1 MAGGWLAVF
10 AVLAGIGFTFAAD
23 SKAPLETNP
32 RWSEARKL
40 LGEGKAAEAKA
51 LFEDLVKQYPDQA
64 DLQSFLGIAQL
75 RLRNPDA
82 AATALK
88 RAIDIDP
95 KHVDARTLLAW
106 IELEIRNNIDGAIK
120 EYAKVVELRPDSPEA
135 YSNLA
140 VAQKRKGELDRAIAS
155 LNRALELKPGL
166 GAAVSNRGWI
176 FVEQEK
182 WPEARRDF
190 EQALRIDPQDQG
202 ALQGLARV
210 LEQERDYAGA
220 QRILRQLLS
229 SSPNFVHWLEW
240 SRIGLIR
247 FWWVLLTLAIAWAL
261 KGRLRKA
268 RTQANG

>member
-1 MAGGWLAVF
+1 
-10 AVLAGIGFTFAAD
+10 
-23 SKAPLETNP
+23 
-32 RWSEARKL
+32 
-40 LGEGKAAEAKA
+40 
-51 LFEDLVKQYPDQA
+51 
-64 DLQSFLGIAQL
+64 
-75 RLRNPDA
+75 
-82 AATALK
+82 
-88 RAIDIDP
+88 
-95 KHVDARTLLAW
+95 
-106 IELEIRNNIDGAIK
+106 
-120 EYAKVVELRPDSPEA
+120 
-135 YSNLA
+135 
-140 VAQKRKGELDRAIAS
+140 
-155 LNRALELKPGL
+155 L

-182 WPEARRDF
+182 WSEARRDF
-190 EQALRIDPQDQG
+190 EQALRTDPQDQG

-240 SRIGLIR
+240 GRIGLIR